1 VKGWREPSRVEDRNA
16 ETSISIRERAR
27 DGKCAHVSSFVISL
41 ELRLFLSPPGSGGG
55 DDEPCGEFDFRR
67 DDLLEL
73 RREGVR

>member
-1 VKGWREPSRVEDRNA
+1 MNLRGSRIEMLIRISVRGRTREE
-16 ETSISIRERAR
+16 E
-27 DGKCAHVSSFVISL
+27 CAHVSSFVISL
-41 ELRLFLSPPGSGGG
+41 ELRLFLSLPGSGGG